1 MTPGQ
6 QVCEV
11 GSFLD
16 LHMTALTPRLSSTS
30 GPAELQSSVC
40 NSSQGPSIKGDA
52 RFVSDSGRL
61 KMLSDIHEKSFVQCF
76 HC

>member
-6 QVCEV
+6 QACEV

-16 LHMTALTPRLSSTS
+16 LHMTELTPRPSSTA

-40 NSSQGPSIKGDA
+40 SSPQGLSIKGDA
-52 RFVSDSGRL
+52 RFVSDSERL
-61 KMLSDIHEKSFVQCF
+61 KMLSDVRVKSFVQCF

>member
-1 MTPGQ
+1 M
-6 QVCEV
+6 

-16 LHMTALTPRLSSTS
+16 LDMTALTPRLSSTA

-40 NSSQGPSIKGDA
+40 SSPQGPSIKGDA

-61 KMLSDIHEKSFVQCF
+61 KMLSDVYVKSFVQCF